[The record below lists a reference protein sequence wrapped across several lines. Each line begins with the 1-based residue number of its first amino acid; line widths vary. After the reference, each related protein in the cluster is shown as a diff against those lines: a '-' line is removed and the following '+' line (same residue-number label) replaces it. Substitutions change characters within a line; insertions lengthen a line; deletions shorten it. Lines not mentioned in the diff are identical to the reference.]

1 MNEAKKWKQLNQDRD
16 IIFDCMHART
26 TEHNMNALVTI
37 AFNLLN
43 DRFGTKDSNRKETQQ
58 KRMRD
63 SLSEKRDQVSR

>member
-43 DRFGTKDSNRKETQQ
+43 DRFGTKDSNRKET
-58 KRMRD
+58 
-63 SLSEKRDQVSR
+63 